1 LFQVPSHATY
11 PLTAISFLLQGSIAA
26 AWQAAMGNV
35 AAGSMFAGLQS
46 LGAVGLNAGVA
57 AAIGGGA
64 AAGTAIGTE
73 AEVDTN
79 VLIVDL

>member
-1 LFQVPSHATY
+1 
-11 PLTAISFLLQGSIAA
+11 
-26 AWQAAMGNV
+26 MGNV